1 MISARP
7 PMPTLKALIVE
18 DNPIILGNLVTTL
31 EELTEVKVVATV
43 DNEADAVRE
52 LTQRGQELDLVII
65 DVFLTA
71 GSGLGVLKTAQ
82 GLPLT
87 ARRVV
92 LTNYATDDIRRRCA
106 SLGSDRVFDKSKE
119 LDNFLEYCES
129 LGEH

>member
-1 MISARP
+1 
-7 PMPTLKALIVE
+7 MPTLKALIVE